1 MNQKLSLTTLGLTGL
16 IAFCSSVQAAGD
28 SLRLGIE
35 AAYPPFAF
43 KTADNR
49 IQGFDY
55 DIGEAICTEMQVK
68 CEWTEVEF
76 DGLIPSLKVRKIDAA
91 ISSVSITPDR
101 LKSVDFSNSYYRL
114 PAKLA
119 HRKDSGIQAIPADLA
134 GKRVGVQCSTNFDR
148 YATDYFVPAGAEI
161 VRYGNQN
168 EVFLDLLAG
177 RIDVTLAGSVAIEEG
192 LLNKPEGKVFEF
204 VGPSY
209 TDVNYFGMGAGIAVR
224 KHDPLAERIN
234 QALAAIRSN
243 GTYDKIRS
251 KYFGYDIYG
260 E

>member
-1 MNQKLSLTTLGLTGL
+1 MNQKMSLTTLGLTGL
-16 IAFCSSVQAAGD
+16 IALCSSVQAAGGN
-28 SLRLGIE
+28 LRIGIE

-43 KTADNR
+43 KTPDNR

-55 DIGEAICTEMQVK
+55 DIGEAICAEMKVQ
-68 CEWTEVEF
+68 CEWQEVEF

-114 PAKLA
+114 PAKIV
-119 HRKDSGIQAIPADLA
+119 HHKGDGIQTMPGDLA
-134 GKRVGVQCSTNFDR
+134 GKRIGVQRSTNFDR
-148 YATDYFVPAGAEI
+148 YATDYFEPAGAQI

-168 EVFLDLLAG
+168 EVFLDLIAG
-177 RIDVTLAGSVAIEEG
+177 RLDASLAGSVAIEEG
-192 LLNKPEGKVFEF
+192 LLNKPDGKAFEF
-204 VGPSY
+204 VGQSY
-209 TDVNYFGMGAGIAVR
+209 TDANYFGMGAGIAVR
-224 KHDPLAERIN
+224 KNDPLVERIN
-234 QALAAIRSN
+234 QAIATIRAN

-251 KYFGYDIYG
+251 KYFAYDIFG